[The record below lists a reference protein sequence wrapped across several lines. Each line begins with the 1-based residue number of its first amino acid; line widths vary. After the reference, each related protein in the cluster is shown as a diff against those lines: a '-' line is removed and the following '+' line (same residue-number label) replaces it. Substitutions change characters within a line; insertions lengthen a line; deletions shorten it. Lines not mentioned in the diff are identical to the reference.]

1 MNFKQTVFYT
11 NLLKKFVN
19 KKIFELIIKILV
31 FINCSFENMLNDL
44 LLALYLLNFTRL
56 NKSTWWFINLGY
68 VFFNRLKI
76 DLNKFKKFYILIY
89 NLIKLE
95 WDIIKPLPI
104 FF

>member
-44 LLALYLLNFTRL
+44 LLALYLLNFTR
-56 NKSTWWFINLGY
+56 FINLGY

-76 DLNKFKKFYILIY
+76 DLNKFKRFYILIY

-95 WDIIKPLPI
+95 
-104 FF
+104 